1 MRYATGA
8 SRAAWI
14 AAVVVF
20 ACASLGTAAWAQSTV
35 KTRQATIN
43 GLVVRELSN
52 GRHVGFA
59 AGIVATAK
67 DHDGGAV
74 SIRGTIHLS
83 MVEALNEAAR
93 YVRVQHPK
101 LADTHFEISFEERHA
116 PKGGS
121 SAATAF
127 ALLLRSMIEGFEL
140 DPKAAITGDISINGK
155 VMPIGATVSK
165 IAGAMEDGCT
175 IVAVPVGNAPSVS
188 DFFVAT
194 DVQANLAGV
203 QIFSVETVDDAVA
216 VMRTDRG
223 EDLAQAIKVYAEL
236 EQIIAKYGTRAL
248 SKPTARQMIDRVLE
262 LAPNHL
268 SAQYAKMFAERK
280 PPKTLTRTASVI
292 ETFSAADDFW
302 QALEG
307 VNSRPPGQ
315 QYWTRDDLP
324 HDSARQMKADLESLR
339 GMTHEDVED
348 LRHAMHQWI
357 DAIDRVLSS
366 RRQISDSDWRIVDQR
381 AKALREQ
388 LERLETDD
396 ELLEKM
402 LREGY

>member
-1 MRYATGA
+1 
-8 SRAAWI
+8 
-14 AAVVVF
+14 
-20 ACASLGTAAWAQSTV
+20 
-35 KTRQATIN
+35 
-43 GLVVRELSN
+43 
-52 GRHVGFA
+52 
-59 AGIVATAK
+59 
-67 DHDGGAV
+67 
-74 SIRGTIHLS
+74 
-83 MVEALNEAAR
+83 
-93 YVRVQHPK
+93 
-101 LADTHFEISFEERHA
+101 
-116 PKGGS
+116 
-121 SAATAF
+121 
-127 ALLLRSMIEGFEL
+127 
-140 DPKAAITGDISINGK
+140 
-155 VMPIGATVSK
+155 
-165 IAGAMEDGCT
+165 
-175 IVAVPVGNAPSVS
+175 
-188 DFFVAT
+188 
-194 DVQANLAGV
+194 
-203 QIFSVETVDDAVA
+203 
-216 VMRTDRG
+216 
-223 EDLAQAIKVYAEL
+223 
-236 EQIIAKYGTRAL
+236 
-248 SKPTARQMIDRVLE
+248 MIDRVLE